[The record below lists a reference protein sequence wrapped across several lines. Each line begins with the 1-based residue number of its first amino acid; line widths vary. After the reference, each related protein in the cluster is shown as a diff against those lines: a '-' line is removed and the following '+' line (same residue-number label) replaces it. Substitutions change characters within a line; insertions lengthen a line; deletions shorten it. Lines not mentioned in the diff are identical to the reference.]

1 MLGKTHQQF
10 ERAERAYDRAIGL
23 IRSMDETFQRAA
35 FREEGRTGYDTRITL
50 YQFDLILQA
59 ILLNMALID
68 GNFHRLER
76 RLIQRITDYG
86 DLTAYLR
93 REGSFGPEL
102 SWDSLAA
109 LPAPE
114 QRRLLEQLPDVLER
128 TCRSFVQPL
137 ALVDASER
145 SVDFLERLEGELA
158 EIARSLSDVDGVPRS
173 EEMEAYVLM
182 QEHLLT
188 RRWKLIKAGA

>member
-1 MLGKTHQQF
+1 MLGRNHELF
-10 ERAERAYDRAIGL
+10 ARAEGAYDRAIAL

-35 FREEGRTGYDTRITL
+35 FREEGQARYDTRITL

-86 DLTAYLR
+86 DLTVYLR

-109 LPAPE
+109 LAAPE
-114 QRRLLEQLPDVLER
+114 QRRLLEQLPDVLEQ

-145 SVDFLERLEGELA
+145 SVDFLEQLEGELG
-158 EIARSLSDVDGVPRS
+158 EIAGSLSDVDGVPRS
-173 EEMEAYVLM
+173 EEMTAYVHM

-188 RRWKLIKAGA
+188 RRWREIKAGA